1 MSKQRKLFLLCCFL
15 LLDVLLVG
23 GVIFV
28 GNSTINNIFNNEV
41 NSLVELDFNTSTF
54 NSDIKSYGDYAI
66 VEDAIKSYLNNY
78 AKEVQLLNDY
88 CFDSKLNNLI
98 LEENIIIDS
107 PDFVKSFNYISNYRD
122 EFNDNIDKLIE
133 RSNYDDIRANIYKY
147 SSDVNVINKYFDTI
161 ESNHIDEKVVGMK
174 DKLEILKLSTNNHF
188 DSIYNVLDFL
198 KNNPGTY
205 SFEDGNIKFNS
216 VDLYSQYVELFER
229 TKRIYY

>member
-28 GNSTINNIFNNEV
+28 GNSTINNVFNNEV
-41 NSLVELDFNTSTF
+41 NSLVELDFNTNTF

-66 VEDAIKSYLNNY
+66 VEEAIKSYLNNY

-147 SSDVNVINKYFDTI
+147 SSDANVINKYFDTI

>member
-28 GNSTINNIFNNEV
+28 GNSTINNVFNNEV
-41 NSLVELDFNTSTF
+41 NSLVELDFNTNTF

-66 VEDAIKSYLNNY
+66 VEEAIKSYLNNY

-107 PDFVKSFNYISNYRD
+107 PEFVKSFNYISNYRD